1 MLLLAS
7 SIGLSR
13 LLEKTQPAA
22 AATLFPLNVDARL
35 SLFSDAISG
44 ASDGDGLQPLKA
56 ELIGTLRANGGE
68 ARLYSLLG
76 ELARR
81 DGDQRAADAYFAKAR
96 TLSKTD
102 FLALQRTIVRSLET
116 EDLKQA
122 VELLDILLRRWPG
135 RFAEIG
141 PSLAPIMSTKEGYD
155 AVLDAVKEDAPWRS
169 GLVGALARD
178 AFGVQVAERLLL
190 DLRGTPLPAR
200 SGEISSVIAGYFQQK
215 RYEEA
220 YRFFLFSLSPEEQK
234 LGGFVYNS
242 DFAPLTTGR
251 QFDWQ
256 MPNKSSLDISFAG
269 SPETDPG
276 KRGMVLRFLN
286 KPVKGAVLRQYTQ
299 LPPGDY
305 QVTVVA
311 TGRSLKLPKQLL
323 WSISCVDDRKAL
335 MTMDVPEGT
344 FTGRT
349 FTGRFRIGMGQCVLQ
364 DLRLETALVAES
376 WRHRYAGSLELVSV
390 RVERLAS

>member
-13 LLEKTQPAA
+13 LLEKTQPAI

-35 SLFSDAISG
+35 SLLSDAVG
-44 ASDGDGLQPLKA
+44 ANPEGDSPPPLRD

-81 DGDQRAADAYFAKAR
+81 DGDQRAADAFFAKAR

-122 VELLDILLRRWPG
+122 VDLLDILLRRWPG

-155 AVLDAVKEDAPWRS
+155 AVLGAVKEDAPWRS
-169 GLVGALARD
+169 GLVGTLAKD
-178 AFGVQVAERLLL
+178 PFGVQVAERLLL
-190 DLRGTPLPAR
+190 DLRDTPLPAR
-200 SGEISSVIAGYFQQK
+200 AGEISSVISGYFYQK

-220 YRFFLFSLSPEEQK
+220 YRFFLFSLSPDEQK
-234 LGGFVYNS
+234 LGGFVYNG
-242 DFAPLTTGR
+242 DFAPLSTGR
-251 QFDWQ
+251 LFDWQ
-256 MPNKSSLDISFAG
+256 VLNKSSLDISFVGSQESDAG
-269 SPETDPG
+269 KG
-276 KRGMVLRFLN
+276 GMALRFLN

-311 TGRSLKLPKQLL
+311 TGRNLKLPKQLF
-323 WSISCVDDRKAL
+323 WSISCVDERKAL
-335 MTMDVPEGT
+335 MTIDVPEGT
-344 FTGRT
+344 FTRRT

-364 DLRLETALVAES
+364 DIRLETALVAES
-376 WRHRYAGSLELVSV
+376 WRHRYAGSLELTSV